1 MKKISLSILAIIAFG
16 LTFIGCSE
24 AVHEYK
30 HSDPSSRISE
40 IGLDINNNPVY
51 VREIIIKRDI
61 SYNTIFVQ
69 CTKDG
74 IILPGVVSNS
84 YQAGKQIVH
93 HTTLIKGTL

>member
-30 HSDPSSRISE
+30 HGDPSNTVSE

-51 VREIIIKRDI
+51 VREIIIKRDM

-74 IILPGVVSNS
+74 IILPGTISNS
-84 YQAGKQIVH
+84 YQSGKQIVH